1 MIFWSPHIAMLII
14 KQLFASLYMH
24 TISSCLCSI
33 TLSVWIGKFHNI
45 LHFRALNQEHI
56 YTTCLYH
63 LSGAF
68 CIVANGF
75 LCYFIMSF
83 SVSVLCQIWAGAKN
97 VCDTWSFIGLVN
109 TILHWIS
116 SSSLFF
122 QSPFSSLLFS
132 TAPTSYFHYNILF
145 PLQIVN
151 VALLVDFFNWFYFF
165 SFLLTLK
172 MYISKLTSAAVVLTR
187 ACLLCVRYFARL
199 HFSS

>member
-116 SSSLFF
+116 SSSLFLRSLKETF
-122 QSPFSSLLFS
+122 SLPFHL
-132 TAPTSYFHYNILF
+132 
-145 PLQIVN
+145 
-151 VALLVDFFNWFYFF
+151 FF
-165 SFLLTLK
+165 SQLLLLLTFIITFCFP
-172 MYISKLTSAAVVLTR
+172 YKLSV
-187 ACLLCVRYFARL
+187 
-199 HFSS
+199 